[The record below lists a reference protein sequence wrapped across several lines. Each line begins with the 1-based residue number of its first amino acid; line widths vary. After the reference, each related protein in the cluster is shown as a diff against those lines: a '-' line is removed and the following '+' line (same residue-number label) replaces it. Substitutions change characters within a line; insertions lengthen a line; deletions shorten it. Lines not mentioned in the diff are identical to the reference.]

1 MFTKDTLNVGD
12 KFYPE
17 KEKTFGVQHCLLVV
31 SVTLDGIRYLYGSE
45 VQLETMAEGEYPST
59 PLGFDRLKSWC
70 NEYSCKYV
78 PAFVL
83 VDHELID

>member
-31 SVTLDGIRYLYGSE
+31 SVTLDGIRYMYGAE
-45 VQLETMAEGEYPST
+45 AQIGGLENGSPYYYPLS
-59 PLGFDRLKSWC
+59 FDRLKSWC

>member
-17 KEKTFGVQHCLLVV
+17 KEKTLGVQHYLLVV
-31 SVTLDGIRYLYGSE
+31 SVTSDGIRYRYGAES
-45 VQLETMAEGEYPST
+45 QSGDLENESYYH
-59 PLGFDRLKSWC
+59 PLSFDRLKSWC

>member
-31 SVTLDGIRYLYGSE
+31 AVNSDGIRYLYGAES
-45 VQLETMAEGEYPST
+45 QSGDLENESYSH
-59 PLGFDRLKSWC
+59 LLIFDRLKSWC
-70 NEYSCKYV
+70 EEYSCKYV